1 MVARLVRDEG
11 APMTS
16 RRRAD
21 PVVRARRD
29 LAMDRPVL
37 RQPSSQRE
45 FPAGPTSAPI
55 KTTDPATRRLVDEAV
70 RTFDRSKEGRS
81 AR

>member
-1 MVARLVRDEG
+1 
-11 APMTS
+11 MTS
-16 RRRAD
+16 RRRARL
-21 PVVRARRD
+21 VVRARRD
-29 LAMDRPVL
+29 LAMDRPEL
-37 RQPSSQRE
+37 RSQRE